1 MTKITI
7 KRNKNGHKI
16 ICDGHA
22 YEAHGADGNLVC
34 AAVSTIA
41 QTIAYY
47 LYHNTSKARIGD
59 ITLKDGFFSASYIT
73 DYNDIK
79 NGVEAILS
87 GFSLISDNYP
97 DIVKIS
103 EHGKQSS

>member
-7 KRNKNGHKI
+7 KRNKNGHEI

-22 YEAHGADGNLVC
+22 HEAHGTDGNLVC

-47 LYHNTSKARIGD
+47 LYNNSDKAQISD
-59 ITLKDGFFSASYIT
+59 ITIKDGFFSANYTT
-73 DYNDIK
+73 DRKDIK
-79 NGVEAILS
+79 NGVEAVLS
-87 GFSLISDNYP
+87 GFLMINDSYP
-97 DIVKIS
+97 DIVQIVYD
-103 EHGKQSS
+103 

>member
-1 MTKITI
+1 MTKISI

-47 LYHNTSKARIGD
+47 LYNNSDKAQISD
-59 ITLKDGFFSASYIT
+59 ITIKDGFFSANYTT
-73 DYNDIK
+73 DHKDIK
-79 NGVEAILS
+79 NGVEAVLS
-87 GFSLISDNYP
+87 GFLLINDSYP
-97 DIVKIS
+97 DIVKIVY
-103 EHGKQSS
+103 E

>member
-47 LYHNTSKARIGD
+47 LYNNSDKAQISD
-59 ITLKDGFFSASYIT
+59 ITIKDGFFSANYTT
-73 DYNDIK
+73 DCKDIK
-79 NGVEAILS
+79 NGVEAVLS
-87 GFSLISDNYP
+87 GFLLINDSYP
-97 DIVKIS
+97 DIVKIVYD
-103 EHGKQSS
+103 

>member
-22 YEAHGADGNLVC
+22 YEAHRADGNLVC

-47 LYHNTSKARIGD
+47 LYNNSDKAQIGD
-59 ITLKDGFFSASYIT
+59 ITLKDGFFVASYTT
-73 DYNDIK
+73 DCNDIK

-87 GFSLISDNYP
+87 GFLLINDSYP
-97 DIVKIS
+97 DIVNIVYD
-103 EHGKQSS
+103 

>member
-22 YEAHGADGNLVC
+22 YEAHGADGNLIC

-47 LYHNTSKARIGD
+47 LYNNSDKAQISD
-59 ITLKDGFFSASYIT
+59 ITIKDGFFSANYTT
-73 DYNDIK
+73 DCNDIK
-79 NGVEAILS
+79 NGVEAVLS
-87 GFSLISDNYP
+87 GFLLINDSYP
-97 DIVKIS
+97 DIVKIVYD
-103 EHGKQSS
+103 

>member
-7 KRNKNGHKI
+7 KRNKNGHEI

-22 YEAHGADGNLVC
+22 YEAHKADGNLVC

-47 LYHNTSKARIGD
+47 LYNNTDKADGD
-59 ITLKDGFFSASYIT
+59 ITLKDGFFYANYIT
-73 DYNDIK
+73 NYDDIK

-87 GFSLISDNYP
+87 GFSLISDSYP

>member
-22 YEAHGADGNLVC
+22 YEAHGADGNLIC

-47 LYHNTSKARIGD
+47 LYNNSDKAQISD
-59 ITLKDGFFSASYIT
+59 ITIKDGFFSANYTT
-73 DYNDIK
+73 DRNDIK
-79 NGVEAILS
+79 NGVEAVLS
-87 GFSLISDNYP
+87 GFLLINDSYP
-97 DIVKIS
+97 DIVKIVYD
-103 EHGKQSS
+103 

>member
-1 MTKITI
+1 MTKIII
-7 KRNKNGHKI
+7 KRNKNGHEI

-22 YEAHGADGNLVC
+22 YEAHKADGNLVC

-47 LYHNTSKARIGD
+47 LYSNTSKTQIGD

-73 DYNDIK
+73 DYDDIK

-87 GFSLISDNYP
+87 GFSLISDSYP

>member
-7 KRNKNGHKI
+7 KHNKNGHEI

-22 YEAHGADGNLVC
+22 HEAHGVDGNLVC

-47 LYHNTSKARIGD
+47 LYNNTDKADGD
-59 ITLKDGFFSASYIT
+59 ITFKDGFFSASYIT
-73 DYNDIK
+73 DYDDIK

-87 GFSLISDNYP
+87 GFSLISDSYP

-103 EHGKQSS
+103 EHGKQSL

>member
-1 MTKITI
+1 MTKISI

-47 LYHNTSKARIGD
+47 LYNNSDKAQISD
-59 ITLKDGFFSASYIT
+59 ITIKDGFFSANYTT
-73 DYNDIK
+73 DRKDIK
-79 NGVEAILS
+79 NGVEAVLS
-87 GFSLISDNYP
+87 GFLLINDSYP
-97 DIVKIS
+97 DIVKIVYD
-103 EHGKQSS
+103 

>member
-7 KRNKNGHKI
+7 KRNKNGHEI

-22 YEAHGADGNLVC
+22 YEAHKADGNLVC

-47 LYHNTSKARIGD
+47 LYNNTDKADGD

-73 DYNDIK
+73 DYADIQH
-79 NGVEAILS
+79 GAEAILS
-87 GFSLISDNYP
+87 RFSLTSDSHP

>member
-22 YEAHGADGNLVC
+22 YEAHVADGNLVC

-47 LYHNTSKARIGD
+47 LYNNSDKAQIGD
-59 ITLKDGFFSASYIT
+59 ITLKDGFFVASYTT
-73 DYNDIK
+73 DYDDVK
-79 NGVEAILS
+79 NGIEAILS
-87 GFSLISDNYP
+87 GFSLISDSYP
-97 DIVKIS
+97 DIVKIVYD
-103 EHGKQSS
+103 

>member
-47 LYHNTSKARIGD
+47 LYNNSDKAQIGD
-59 ITLKDGFFSASYIT
+59 ITLKDGFFVANYTT
-73 DYNDIK
+73 DYDDVK
-79 NGVEAILS
+79 NGIEAILS
-87 GFSLISDNYP
+87 GFSLISDSYP
-97 DIVKIS
+97 DIVKIVYD
-103 EHGKQSS
+103 

>member
-34 AAVSTIA
+34 AAVSAIA

-47 LYHNTSKARIGD
+47 LYNNSDKAQISD
-59 ITLKDGFFSASYIT
+59 ITIKDGFFSANYTT
-73 DYNDIK
+73 DRKDIK
-79 NGVEAILS
+79 NGVEAVLS
-87 GFSLISDNYP
+87 GFLLINDSYP
-97 DIVKIS
+97 DIVKIVYD
-103 EHGKQSS
+103 

>member
-7 KRNKNGHKI
+7 KRNKNGHEI

-47 LYHNTSKARIGD
+47 LYHNTSKARID
-59 ITLKDGFFSASYIT
+59 NITIKDGFFSASYIT
-73 DYNDIK
+73 DCDDIK

-87 GFSLISDNYP
+87 GFSLISDSYP

>member
-7 KRNKNGHKI
+7 KRNKNGHEI

-47 LYHNTSKARIGD
+47 LYHNTSKARIGN
-59 ITLKDGFFSASYIT
+59 ITLKDGFFSASYTT
-73 DYNDIK
+73 DYDDIK

-87 GFSLISDNYP
+87 GFSLISDSYP

>member
-1 MTKITI
+1 MTKISI

-41 QTIAYY
+41 HTIAYY
-47 LYHNTSKARIGD
+47 QYNNSDKPQISD
-59 ITLKDGFFSASYIT
+59 ITIKDGFFSANYTT
-73 DYNDIK
+73 DRKDIK
-79 NGVEAILS
+79 NGVEAVLS
-87 GFSLISDNYP
+87 GFLLINDSYP
-97 DIVKIS
+97 DIVKIVYD
-103 EHGKQSS
+103 

>member
-47 LYHNTSKARIGD
+47 LYNNSDKAQISD
-59 ITLKDGFFSASYIT
+59 ITIKDGFSRQTTRQIA
-73 DYNDIK
+73 
-79 NGVEAILS
+79 
-87 GFSLISDNYP
+87 
-97 DIVKIS
+97 KIS
-103 EHGKQSS
+103 KTVSKPS

>member
-16 ICDGHA
+16 ICNGHA

-47 LYHNTSKARIGD
+47 LYNNSDKAQISD
-59 ITLKDGFFSASYIT
+59 ITIKDGFFSANYTT
-73 DYNDIK
+73 DRKDIK
-79 NGVEAILS
+79 NGVEAVLS
-87 GFSLISDNYP
+87 GFLLINDSYP
-97 DIVKIS
+97 DIVQIVYD
-103 EHGKQSS
+103 

>member
-1 MTKITI
+1 MTKISI

-41 QTIAYY
+41 QTIADY
-47 LYHNTSKARIGD
+47 LYNNSDKAQISD
-59 ITLKDGFFSASYIT
+59 ITIKDGFFSANYTT
-73 DYNDIK
+73 DRKDIK
-79 NGVEAILS
+79 NGVEAVLS
-87 GFSLISDNYP
+87 GFLLINDSYP
-97 DIVKIS
+97 DIVKIVYD
-103 EHGKQSS
+103 

>member
-7 KRNKNGHKI
+7 KRNKNGHEI

-22 YEAHGADGNLVC
+22 YEAHKADGNLVC

-47 LYHNTSKARIGD
+47 LYNNTDKADGD
-59 ITLKDGFFSASYIT
+59 ITFKDGFFYASYIT
-73 DYNDIK
+73 NYDDIK

-87 GFSLISDNYP
+87 GFSLISDSYP

>member
-7 KRNKNGHKI
+7 KRYKNGHEI

-22 YEAHGADGNLVC
+22 YEAHKADGNLVC

-47 LYHNTSKARIGD
+47 LYNNTDKADGD
-59 ITLKDGFFSASYIT
+59 ITLKDGFFYASYIT
-73 DYNDIK
+73 NYDDIK

-87 GFSLISDNYP
+87 GFSLISDSYP

>member
-47 LYHNTSKARIGD
+47 LYNNSDMAQISD
-59 ITLKDGFFSASYIT
+59 ITIKDGFFSANYTT
-73 DYNDIK
+73 DRKDIK
-79 NGVEAILS
+79 NGVEAVLS
-87 GFSLISDNYP
+87 GFLLINDSYP
-97 DIVKIS
+97 DIVKIVYD
-103 EHGKQSS
+103 

>member
-7 KRNKNGHKI
+7 KRNKNGHEI

-22 YEAHGADGNLVC
+22 HEAHGTDGNLVC

-47 LYHNTSKARIGD
+47 LYNNTDKADGD
-59 ITLKDGFFSASYIT
+59 ITFKDGFFSASYIT
-73 DYNDIK
+73 DYDDIK

-87 GFSLISDNYP
+87 GFSLISDSYP

-103 EHGKQSS
+103 QK

>member
-7 KRNKNGHKI
+7 KRNKNGHEI

-22 YEAHGADGNLVC
+22 HEAHGTDGNLVC

-47 LYHNTSKARIGD
+47 LYNNSDKAQISD
-59 ITLKDGFFSASYIT
+59 ITIKDGFFSANYTT
-73 DYNDIK
+73 DRKDIK
-79 NGVEAILS
+79 NGVEAVLS
-87 GFSLISDNYP
+87 GFLLINDSYP
-97 DIVKIS
+97 DIVQIVYD
-103 EHGKQSS
+103 

>member
-47 LYHNTSKARIGD
+47 LYNNSDKAQISD
-59 ITLKDGFFSASYIT
+59 ITIKDGFFSANYTT
-73 DYNDIK
+73 DRKDIK

-87 GFSLISDNYP
+87 GFLLINDSYP
-97 DIVKIS
+97 NIVKIVYD
-103 EHGKQSS
+103 

>member
-7 KRNKNGHKI
+7 KRNKNGHEI

-47 LYHNTSKARIGD
+47 LYHNTSKVRIGN
-59 ITLKDGFFSASYIT
+59 ITLKDGFFSVSYIT
-73 DYNDIK
+73 AYDDIK

-87 GFSLISDNYP
+87 GFLLINDSYP
-97 DIVKIS
+97 DIVKIVYD
-103 EHGKQSS
+103 

>member
-7 KRNKNGHKI
+7 KRNKNGHEI

-22 YEAHGADGNLVC
+22 YEAHKAGGNLVC

-47 LYHNTSKARIGD
+47 LYNNTDKADGD

-73 DYNDIK
+73 DYDDIK

-87 GFSLISDNYP
+87 GFSLISDSYP

>member
-7 KRNKNGHKI
+7 KRSKNGHEI

-22 YEAHGADGNLVC
+22 YEAHKADGNLVC

-47 LYHNTSKARIGD
+47 LYNNTDKADGD
-59 ITLKDGFFSASYIT
+59 ITLKDGFFYASYIT
-73 DYNDIK
+73 NYDDIK

-87 GFSLISDNYP
+87 GFSLISDSYP

>member
-7 KRNKNGHKI
+7 KRNKNGHEI

-47 LYHNTSKARIGD
+47 LYHNTSKVRIGD

-73 DYNDIK
+73 AYDDIK

-87 GFSLISDNYP
+87 GFLLISDSYP

>member
-7 KRNKNGHKI
+7 KRNKNGHEI

-22 YEAHGADGNLVC
+22 YEAHKADGNLVC

-47 LYHNTSKARIGD
+47 LYNNTDKADGD
-59 ITLKDGFFSASYIT
+59 ITLKDGFFYASYIT
-73 DYNDIK
+73 NYDDIK

-87 GFSLISDNYP
+87 GFALISDSYP

-103 EHGKQSS
+103 EHGKQNS

>member
-34 AAVSTIA
+34 AAVSTVA

-47 LYHNTSKARIGD
+47 LYNNSDKAQIGD

-73 DYNDIK
+73 DYDGIK

-87 GFSLISDNYP
+87 GFSLISDSYP

-103 EHGKQSS
+103 QK

>member
-1 MTKITI
+1 MTKISI

-47 LYHNTSKARIGD
+47 LYNNLDKAQISD
-59 ITLKDGFFSASYIT
+59 ITIKDGFFSANYTT
-73 DYNDIK
+73 DRKDIK
-79 NGVEAILS
+79 NGVEAVLS
-87 GFSLISDNYP
+87 GFLLINDSYP
-97 DIVKIS
+97 DIVKIVYD
-103 EHGKQSS
+103 

>member
-22 YEAHGADGNLVC
+22 YEAHGADGNLIC

-47 LYHNTSKARIGD
+47 LYNNSDKAQISD
-59 ITLKDGFFSASYIT
+59 ITIKDGFFSANYTT
-73 DYNDIK
+73 DCTDIK
-79 NGVEAILS
+79 NGVEAVLS
-87 GFSLISDNYP
+87 GT
-97 DIVKIS
+97 
-103 EHGKQSS
+103 

>member
-22 YEAHGADGNLVC
+22 YEAHGADGNLIC

-47 LYHNTSKARIGD
+47 LYNNLDKAQIGD
-59 ITLKDGFFSASYIT
+59 ITLKDGFFVASYTT
-73 DYNDIK
+73 DYDDIK

-87 GFSLISDNYP
+87 GFSLISDSYP
-97 DIVKIS
+97 DIVKIVYD
-103 EHGKQSS
+103 

>member
-7 KRNKNGHKI
+7 KRNKNGHEI

-22 YEAHGADGNLVC
+22 YEAHVDDGNLVC

-47 LYHNTSKARIGD
+47 LYNNSDKTQIGD
-59 ITLKDGFFSASYIT
+59 ITLKDGFFVASYTT
-73 DYNDIK
+73 DYDDVK
-79 NGVEAILS
+79 NGIEAILS
-87 GFSLISDNYP
+87 GFSLISDSYP
-97 DIVKIS
+97 NIVKIVYD
-103 EHGKQSS
+103 

>member
-47 LYHNTSKARIGD
+47 LYNNSDKAQISD
-59 ITLKDGFFSASYIT
+59 ITIKDGFFSANYTT
-73 DYNDIK
+73 DRKDIK
-79 NGVEAILS
+79 NGVEAVLS
-87 GFSLISDNYP
+87 GFLLINDSYP
-97 DIVKIS
+97 DIVKIVYD
-103 EHGKQSS
+103 

>member
-22 YEAHGADGNLVC
+22 YEAHGADGNLIC

-47 LYHNTSKARIGD
+47 LYNNSDKAQIGD
-59 ITLKDGFFSASYIT
+59 ITLKDGFFVASYTTT
-73 DYNDIK
+73 DYDDIK

-87 GFSLISDNYP
+87 GFSLISDSYP
-97 DIVKIS
+97 DIVKIVYD
-103 EHGKQSS
+103 